1 MSLLMDVF
9 YMTGFGIAQMYGP
22 LSYLAVL
29 WLPKFLLDF
38 IIYPFLP
45 ALNIPSIPFVKF
57 FEEEET
63 DESEFLTPNE

>member
-1 MSLLMDVF
+1 MDVF

-29 WLPKFLLDF
+29 WIPKLILDF

-45 ALNIPSIPFVKF
+45 ALDTPSIPLVSF
-57 FEEEET
+57 FESDQTVEE
-63 DESEFLTPNE
+63 